1 MPDARDVLQAL
12 VGEWSLAIVLPG
24 EERPAELPDIGARNA
39 WEWMG
44 DSGLLVQRWSVPVDE
59 APDGLAVIG
68 WDEGRATF
76 LQHYFDDRGVVRV
89 YELTLVDGVLTLERT
104 RADFSPLHFS
114 QRYVGTLTED
124 GRRIDGAWFIAHDHE
139 TWEKDF
145 DLIYTRVEV
154 T

>member
-1 MPDARDVLQAL
+1 MPDARDVLQPL

-24 EERPAELPDIGARNA
+24 QERPAQLPDIGARNT

-44 DSGLLVQRWSVPVDE
+44 
-59 APDGLAVIG
+59 
-68 WDEGRATF
+68 
-76 LQHYFDDRGVVRV
+76 
-89 YELTLVDGVLTLERT
+89 
-104 RADFSPLHFS
+104 
-114 QRYVGTLTED
+114 D

-145 DLIYTRVEV
+145 DLVYTRVDV